1 VLSLG
6 QAGKASDKKDLVINA
21 LTLGLAKQKKAL
33 DQLNERQQQVR
44 AALSLPA
51 LLAQKYK
58 Y

>member
-44 AALSLPA
+44 AALNLPA

>member
-1 VLSLG
+1 MLSLG

-44 AALSLPA
+44 AVLNLPDF
-51 LLAQKYK
+51 LAQKHK